1 MIRQTEAFSHLLSLC
16 FDGDSATSAKK
27 TRLST
32 AQKPEHLTA
41 ERKTIFALNWC
52 LFKEEAQR
60 TESWVTVRKPKDRR
74 NGRFLGVERRSLN
87 PAPSFLLRTLSA
99 RFCERIE
106 GCGKKVE

>member
-1 MIRQTEAFSHLLSLC
+1 MRQTEAFSHLLSLC

-52 LFKEEAQR
+52 LF
-60 TESWVTVRKPKDRR
+60 
-74 NGRFLGVERRSLN
+74 NGQARMTKIIYTHIAYRDTRYLLNISLY
-87 PAPSFLLRTLSA
+87 T
-99 RFCERIE
+99 
-106 GCGKKVE
+106 

>member
-1 MIRQTEAFSHLLSLC
+1 
-16 FDGDSATSAKK
+16 
-27 TRLST
+27 
-32 AQKPEHLTA
+32 
-41 ERKTIFALNWC
+41 

-106 GCGKKVE
+106 GCGKKLEEMLLLPFFCLDISINSIQVQKKQKIKARIYPCFGNL